1 MEDAESTGAFTVEE
15 KEQRKRLQAGMQK
28 VRNTKCTNGPVSEVD
43 QVVGSGVA
51 EVSIRDLYFILQP
64 DTPGECALFISITE
78 ADITVVLKKGLG
90 WERRLKTDHRFTA
103 TSHGDLLETFEL
115 GVTCSDS
122 GVFKRLIRK
131 VEDGQ

>member
-1 MEDAESTGAFTVEE
+1 M
-15 KEQRKRLQAGMQK
+15 
-28 VRNTKCTNGPVSEVD
+28 
-43 QVVGSGVA
+43 GSGVA

-64 DTPGECALFISITE
+64 DTQGECALFISITE

-103 TSHGDLLETFEL
+103 ISQGDLLETFEL

-131 VEDGQ
+131 GEEGQ